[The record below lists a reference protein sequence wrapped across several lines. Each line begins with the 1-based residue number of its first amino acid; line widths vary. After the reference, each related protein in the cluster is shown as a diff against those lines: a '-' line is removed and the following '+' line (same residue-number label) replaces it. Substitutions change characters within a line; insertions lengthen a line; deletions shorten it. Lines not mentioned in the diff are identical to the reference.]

1 MSLARGLDYYTGLI
15 YEAIVEASAPPGL
28 KAAENLGPAAPT
40 PAAAPKKKSKKG
52 GLDEDEEIDESQIG
66 VGSIAA
72 GGRYD
77 ELVGLFTTAA
87 SGDGKKGA
95 SLPCVGV
102 SIGLDRIFALL
113 WPKWVDRGMRSKE
126 VFAYVLSAG
135 DGLLPERM
143 GLVQE
148 LRAQGIAA
156 DFLAKNKPKLHTQFA
171 AGERDEVPYA
181 IILGGDELK
190 AGLVT
195 VKEQR
200 WEFVDGKKAKVE
212 SADKGTHVPRAELV
226 QWLKATATFRD
237 WSSGKLIRQ

>member
-1 MSLARGLDYYTGLI
+1 
-15 YEAIVEASAPPGL
+15 
-28 KAAENLGPAAPT
+28 
-40 PAAAPKKKSKKG
+40 
-52 GLDEDEEIDESQIG
+52 

-77 ELVGLFTTAA
+77 DLVAMFTAAA
-87 SGDGKKGA
+87 SGDGKKTTAGV
-95 SLPCVGV
+95 PCVGV

-113 WPKWVDRGMRSKE
+113 WPKWIERGMRSKE
-126 VFAYVLSAG
+126 VFAYVLAAG

-143 GLVQE
+143 ALVQE

-156 DFLAKNKPKLHTQFA
+156 DFLAKNKPKLNAQFA

-181 IILGGDELK
+181 VILGGDELK

-212 SADKGTHVPRAELV
+212 SADKGTQVQRAELV
-226 QWLKATATFRD
+226 QWLRATETFKD
-237 WSSGKLIRQ
+237 WSGGRLIRQ